1 MISTSIGT
9 NESSFPFYLVSLE
22 TDGGGDHK
30 PRHIRNQLA
39 LFGLFLLG
47 NMDKLNVARVCP
59 GVYFLNISN
68 RAMDFLNIGLSGLT
82 LKSNVQVGDEFL
94 IGEVIGKV
102 SSMKLVRKYV
112 QDYDTDLPFTV
123 FILEHCLGRNVDVD
137 ARTSMD
143 EPDFI
148 NEDGGNEE

>member
-1 MISTSIGT
+1 MNIKIDAGGSIYSGGEEVGGCVHVSVHDTTFDPSTGIKHATNLLCVISTSIGT
-9 NESSFPFYLVSLE
+9 NESSFPFYLVSLY

-59 GVYFLNISN
+59 GIYFLNISN

-94 IGEVIGKV
+94 IGEFIGKV
-102 SSMKLVRKYV
+102 
-112 QDYDTDLPFTV
+112 
-123 FILEHCLGRNVDVD
+123 
-137 ARTSMD
+137 
-143 EPDFI
+143 
-148 NEDGGNEE
+148 